1 MISSFTW
8 YNVPVISLARKLSFK
23 ERVGSL
29 GIQYSKRNE
38 ERKKEKE
45 RRIEGKGQ
53 GCQGISSNL
62 ARPCTEATVLVAAQT
77 LVDERT
83 IHFGARF
90 RDVVSSHQCREI
102 RVYVRNEAIKCVCDI
117 FTCSLFLS

>member
-1 MISSFTW
+1 MSVSRVGGCT
-8 YNVPVISLARKLSFK
+8 SLARKLAFK

-29 GIQYSKRNE
+29 GIQRNGRDE
-38 ERKKEKE
+38 ERAREKE
-45 RRIEGKGQ
+45 RKIEGKGQ

-83 IHFGARF
+83 IHFGTRF
-90 RDVVSSHQCREI
+90 HDVISSDQC
-102 RVYVRNEAIKCVCDI
+102 
-117 FTCSLFLS
+117 CSIFLS

>member
-1 MISSFTW
+1 MAHL
-8 YNVPVISLARKLSFK
+8 PVISLARKLSFK
-23 ERVGSL
+23 ERVRSL
-29 GIQYSKRNE
+29 GIQRRKRNK

-45 RRIEGKGQ
+45 RRTAGTGQ

-90 RDVVSSHQCREI
+90 SDVVSSDRCREI
-102 RVYVRNEAIKCVCDI
+102 RVCICTYVTNR
-117 FTCSLFLS
+117 